1 MFESM
6 NDQEFDDLLRTAT
19 DPVPLPPSFQQEV
32 WRRIESRADAD
43 APRGITWVRAGL
55 ACRANPWWAAAGMAA
70 TVTLGAW
77 LGAVTA
83 PQAKDSK
90 LVYAES
96 ISPFASTHRK

>member
-1 MFESM
+1 M
-6 NDQEFDDLLRTAT
+6 NDQEFDDLLRSAT

-32 WRRIESRADAD
+32 WHRLENRLNAVVP
-43 APRGITWVRAGL
+43 PRGAWLQPGL
-55 ACRANPWWAAAGMAA
+55 ARHANPWWAAAGIAA
-70 TVTLGAW
+70 MVAVGAW

-83 PQAKDSK
+83 PQAKDAK